1 MPNNGIRPKII
12 LITEVRKLE
21 FTDFDSHSPSKNIEI
36 IVFYFYTTQYLF
48 FLNWIIESNI
58 RITIPTIPNGIIYG
72 P

>member
-1 MPNNGIRPKII
+1 MPNNGISPKII

-48 FLNWIIESNI
+48 FLN
-58 RITIPTIPNGIIYG
+58 
-72 P
+72 